1 MEELLSKCVVV
12 DINSVIILN
21 RYAEIDVFRQGRL
34 ANRKSNF
41 SVKNMSKNDL
51 WMAATASVLDTTLLT
66 TDNDFEHLH
75 NEFLQVAK
83 IDLVN

>member
-1 MEELLSKCVVV
+1 
-12 DINSVIILN
+12 
-21 RYAEIDVFRQGRL
+21 
-34 ANRKSNF
+34 
-41 SVKNMSKNDL
+41 MSKNDL